1 MKIFMYFLK
10 MGFLMES
17 SCCLDSQG
25 YPECEDNSYSWSI
38 CLQHERNH
46 SRTKINCLYSKWKSE
61 TKVYIIIPISNN
73 SPIKNSNAQSLFATS
88 WTVAHQVPLSMG
100 LSRQEYWSGLPF
112 PSSKN
117 SKLLCIRC
125 RPWNQRTDHK
135 IPVFST
141 SSYLKDKN

>member
-25 YPECEDNSYSWSI
+25 YHECEDYSYSWSI

-46 SRTKINCLYSKWKSE
+46 SGTKISYLFIQNGNQKQKF
-61 TKVYIIIPISNN
+61 YIIIPIANN
-73 SPIKNSNAQSLFATS
+73 SPIKNSKAQLLFVTP
-88 WTVAHQVPLSMG
+88 WPVAHQVPLSMG
-100 LSRQEYWSGLPF
+100 FSRQEYWSGLPF

-117 SKLLCIRC
+117 SKLLCIRFC
-125 RPWNQRTDHK
+125 P
-135 IPVFST
+135 
-141 SSYLKDKN
+141 